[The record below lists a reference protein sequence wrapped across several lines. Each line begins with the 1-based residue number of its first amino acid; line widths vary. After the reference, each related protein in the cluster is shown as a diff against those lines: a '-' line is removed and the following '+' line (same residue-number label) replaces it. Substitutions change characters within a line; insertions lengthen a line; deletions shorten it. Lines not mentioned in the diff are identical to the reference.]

1 MSHTPIQI
9 GLLGLGTVGSGVVKM
24 LRQNR
29 LDLLAKTGCS
39 VDVKKILVRDLE
51 KDRRVEVDP
60 ALLTQDAWEI
70 LHDPDVQVV
79 VEVIGGEAEAKDY
92 VLAALRQGKHVIT
105 ANKDLIAVH
114 HRELKRVADE
124 HGSLLLYEA
133 AVAGAVPIV
142 RTLKQSFAADRIREV
157 KGIVNG
163 TTNFILSKM
172 TGEGV
177 SYAEALEEAQ
187 ELGYAEADPHADV
200 SGLDA
205 ARKMA
210 ILASLAFG
218 KPVSLADVDVTGI
231 AEVTQEDVEAAKARG
246 EVLKLIG
253 RAHEAR
259 DGHLEVTVA
268 PTALP
273 AAHPLSQVGDCYNA
287 VYVYGEA
294 LGEAMFY
301 GRGAGEM
308 PTASAVV
315 GDLYQVLCE
324 IAPPVEK
331 VAWGVPVQPPVAET
345 AKSLE
350 MRV

>member
-1 MSHTPIQI
+1 MTRTTVKI

-39 VDVKKILVRDLE
+39 VEVKKILVRDLE
-51 KDRRVEVDP
+51 KERRVTVDP
-60 ALLTQDAWEI
+60 ALLTQNARDL
-70 LHDPDVQVV
+70 LHDPEIQLI
-79 VEVIGGEAEAKDY
+79 VEVIGGESDAKDFI
-92 VLAALRQGKHVIT
+92 LEALRRGKHVIT

-114 HRELKRVADE
+114 HRELKQTADE
-124 HGSLLLYEA
+124 NGALLLYEA
-133 AVAGAVPIV
+133 AVAGAIPIV

-157 KGIVNG
+157 MGIVNG

-172 TGEGV
+172 TAEGV
-177 SYAEALEEAQ
+177 SYQAALREAQ

-218 KPVSLADVDVTGI
+218 KPVSLADVDLQGI
-231 AEVTQEDVEAAKARG
+231 SHLTPADIEAAAARG

-253 RAHEAR
+253 RARE
-259 DGHLEVTVA
+259 DNGQLQVTVT
-268 PTALP
+268 PTSLP
-273 AAHPLSQVGDCYNA
+273 AGHPLAQVGDSYNA

-315 GDLYQVLCE
+315 GDLYHVLCT
-324 IAPPVEK
+324 AYP
-331 VAWGVPVQPPVAET
+331 QPEPLPSGNAIHPVAPKEST
-345 AKSLE
+345 
-350 MRV
+350 VYVHV